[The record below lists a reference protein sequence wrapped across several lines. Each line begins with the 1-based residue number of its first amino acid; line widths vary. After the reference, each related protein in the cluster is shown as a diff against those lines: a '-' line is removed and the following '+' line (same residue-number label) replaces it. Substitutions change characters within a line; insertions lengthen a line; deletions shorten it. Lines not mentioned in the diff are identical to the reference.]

1 MVKIGLLAFGIFL
14 LALIVV
20 DVFMIVSLVKTGDE
34 RRQMIVWKASTFTLL
49 VTVGSL
55 LLDVAESIIKVESM
69 LINPFV
75 KLNQNRVDN
84 IRAACY
90 VIYSVS
96 VCLTSRP
103 LQELIVPAQI
113 FDYFTLL
120 RTAIFA
126 IKAKG
131 FHDIC
136 ATSLTILCINNF
148 TEVVIG
154 IDINNCFAIVVG
166 ISNLRSGISHQTN

>member
-55 LLDVAESIIKVESM
+55 VLDVAESIIKVESM

-75 KLNQNRVDN
+75 KL
-84 IRAACY
+84 
-90 VIYSVS
+90 SVTAM
-96 VCLTSRP
+96 V
-103 LQELIVPAQI
+103 
-113 FDYFTLL
+113 YFLALL
-120 RTAIFA
+120 YY
-126 IKAKG
+126 KKKHG
-131 FHDIC
+131 
-136 ATSLTILCINNF
+136 N
-148 TEVVIG
+148 
-154 IDINNCFAIVVG
+154 
-166 ISNLRSGISHQTN
+166 